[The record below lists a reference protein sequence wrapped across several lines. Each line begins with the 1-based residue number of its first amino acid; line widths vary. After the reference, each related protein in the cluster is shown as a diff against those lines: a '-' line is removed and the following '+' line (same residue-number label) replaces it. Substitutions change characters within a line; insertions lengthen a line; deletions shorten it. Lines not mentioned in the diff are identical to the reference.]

1 MNFLKFSL
9 ICDEM
14 CECYSALQSKYS
26 RLILSPPSLREVTKI
41 PKVRSLVRGRAM
53 TESRSLNLGS
63 VPFSGML
70 PSIERRA
77 WQPTAIFLP
86 RESHGQRSQVGYCPL
101 GLTKS
106 DTTEAT
112 K

>member
-26 RLILSPPSLREVTKI
+26 RLILSPPSLRDITNI
-41 PKVRSLVRGRAM
+41 PKVRSLVRGRAR

-63 VPFSGML
+63 VPFSGMP

-86 RESHGQRSQVGYCPL
+86 RESHGQRSQAGYSPW
-101 GLTKS
+101 GRKES
-106 DTTEAT
+106 DMTEAT
-112 K
+112 